1 MITAYYAMLIRP
13 ISFGLSFGFITWHIS
28 SNGSLFRLLLISVV
42 ALLQWCTIE
51 ELTVKFEAWSKLKN
65 VKPQLTRP

>member
-1 MITAYYAMLIRP
+1 MGAMRIRP
-13 ISFGLSFGFITWHIS
+13 ISFGLPLSFITWHIS
-28 SNGSLFRLLLISVV
+28 SNGSLFRLLLLSIVT
-42 ALLQWCTIE
+42 LLQWCTIE

>member
-1 MITAYYAMLIRP
+1 MQIRP
-13 ISFGLSFGFITWHIS
+13 INFGLALSFFTWHIS
-28 SNGSLFRLLLISVV
+28 SNGSLFRLLLLSISV
-42 ALLQWCTIE
+42 LLQWRTIE